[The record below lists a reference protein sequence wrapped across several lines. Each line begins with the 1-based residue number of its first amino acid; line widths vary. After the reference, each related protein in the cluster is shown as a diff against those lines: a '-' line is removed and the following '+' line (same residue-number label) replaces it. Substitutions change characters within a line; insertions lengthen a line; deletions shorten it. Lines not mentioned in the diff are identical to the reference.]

1 MCKIKYLSFTLKSL
15 LLNFYWLGEKDRSKN
30 HSIGLLLERARVA
43 LKIKRR
49 VRKKREKIKNKRGRR
64 YCQLTACTTEV

>member
-49 VRKKREKIKNKRGRR
+49 VKKERKR
-64 YCQLTACTTEV
+64 